1 MLGRRKIPFSKCTF
15 NAMYAILYCPLVC
28 IVLIYWQV
36 INQNH
41 SAQRRMES
49 FLVSS
54 TGAGIK
60 HFKNFENLEKH
71 FYSFIQ

>member
-1 MLGRRKIPFSKCTF
+1 
-15 NAMYAILYCPLVC
+15 
-28 IVLIYWQV
+28 
-36 INQNH
+36 
-41 SAQRRMES
+41 MES
-49 FLVSS
+49 FLLSS